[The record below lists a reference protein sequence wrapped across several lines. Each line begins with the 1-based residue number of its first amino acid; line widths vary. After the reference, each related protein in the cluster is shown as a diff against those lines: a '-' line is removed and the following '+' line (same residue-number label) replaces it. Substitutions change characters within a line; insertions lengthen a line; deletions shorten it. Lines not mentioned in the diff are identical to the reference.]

1 MVLLFM
7 VVVLDLFS
15 IVTTTAIAITIFHF
29 WDFSIFIMLSFID
42 SDFYLSFGQIMS
54 MLKYVYLSTPY
65 INSEVMQFLVIKVII
80 AIVVI

>member
-1 MVLLFM
+1 LMVLLFM

-42 SDFYLSFGQIMS
+42 SDFYLSFG
-54 MLKYVYLSTPY
+54 
-65 INSEVMQFLVIKVII
+65 
-80 AIVVI
+80 